1 MCRVIVT
8 FYMPCVYCMS
18 LYSAKI
24 YEILHAIVWTL
35 NVYLSISICVYCM
48 SLYSAKIY
56 EILHAIVWT
65 LNVYLSIS
73 ICVYD
78 RYV

>member
-1 MCRVIVT
+1 MGATRLRVVDGTQEDKRRICRVIVT
-8 FYMPCVYCMS
+8 FYMPCVYCMY

-35 NVYLSISICVYCM
+35 NM
-48 SLYSAKIY
+48 
-56 EILHAIVWT
+56 
-65 LNVYLSIS
+65 YLSIS

>member
-8 FYMPCVYCMS
+8 FYMPCVYCM
-18 LYSAKI
+18 Y
-24 YEILHAIVWTL
+24 
-35 NVYLSISICVYCM
+35 
-48 SLYSAKIY
+48 LYSAKIY